1 MHPIKRR
8 SLVSVM
14 ATIGSV
20 ALLLMLCKAAHADEV
35 ANASDENGFSLGGYS
50 SAGITLPR
58 DGDAKAAIN
67 EISLILRWENDS
79 RFKFFSEIELED
91 PLTWDE
97 QNKLNTKESFVNIE
111 RLYLDY
117 NYSEK
122 TNFRAGRFLTPAGR
136 WNLLHAAPLVWTST
150 RPLAT
155 SRLFPITT
163 NGVMAFG
170 AVPLKDSAFEYTIFV
185 EALKDQIDDDDEIK
199 FKHVKGARFTFG
211 QDLNFGLNL
220 LSFTE
225 KTASNPSYRMLG
237 FDFLT
242 HYQDIEFLGEGFQRW
257 DSDNKDG
264 GSGAY
269 LQTAIP
275 LSRLNNWSSLRN
287 WYGIA
292 RLEIFDRPDE
302 RRQERWLLGAT
313 WRIKP
318 TQLLKLEF
326 TGGSGDQPES
336 PRGFL
341 GSFAVLF

>member
-1 MHPIKRR
+1 MHLTKRLP
-8 SLVSVM
+8 LVSTF
-14 ATIGSV
+14 AIIGSV
-20 ALLLMLCKAAHADEV
+20 ALLLTLCKVTYADE
-35 ANASDENGFSLGGYS
+35 NTGFLNGFSLGGYA
-50 SAGITLPR
+50 SAGITVPR
-58 DGDAKAAIN
+58 DSDAKAAIN
-67 EISLILRWENDS
+67 EISLILSWESDS
-79 RFKFFSEIELED
+79 RFKFFSELELED
-91 PLTWDE
+91 PLTWDDE
-97 QNKLNTKESFVNIE
+97 NKLNTKESYVDLE

-122 TNFRAGRFLTPAGR
+122 VNFRAGRFLTPAGR

-155 SRLFPITT
+155 SQLFPIAT

-170 AVPLKDSAFEYTIFV
+170 AVPLKDNAFEYTVFI
-185 EALKDQIDDDDEIK
+185 EALEDQIDDENEIK
-199 FKHVKGARFTFG
+199 FKDVKGARFAFG
-211 QDLNFGLNL
+211 QDFNFGLNL

-225 KTASNPSYRMLG
+225 KSVSNPSYRMLG
-237 FDFLT
+237 LDFIT
-242 HYQDIEFLGEGFQRW
+242 YFQDIEFLGEGFQRW

-269 LQTAIP
+269 VQAAIP
-275 LSRLNNWSSLRN
+275 LARLNDASYLKN

-302 RRQERWLLGAT
+302 KRVERWLIGTT

-326 TGGSGDQPES
+326 TGGSADQPES

-341 GSFAVLF
+341 ASFAVLF